1 MRFEFKMLGASAC
14 TALSLFTGLA
24 TAQTYP
30 AKVIRFVT
38 AAPGSAN
45 DYVARLI
52 AQDLSRALGQQVIVE
67 NRASLAPEVVA
78 KSPPDGYTILLNG
91 SSTWLLPLMRRE
103 NYDPLEDLAPVTMAV
118 TSPNILVVHPSMP
131 VKSVKELIA
140 LAKAQPGK
148 LNYAAGTLG
157 APPHLSSEL
166 FNAMAGVNIVRISYK
181 GTGPSVIA
189 LVAGEVH
196 LMFAGLGSVAPHI
209 ASGRLRALASTSAKT
224 SALAPQLPTVAATLP
239 GYEAETLIGIFAP
252 AKTPAAIVTL
262 LNTEIARVLNRVEI
276 KEQLTKSGIE
286 VLAGSQA
293 AAVAIMKSDMGKM
306 GKVIRESGIRAD

>member
-1 MRFEFKMLGASAC
+1 MLFKRAVFALTTAGA
-14 TALSLFTGLA
+14 LLIGGGLA
-24 TAQTYP
+24 CAQNYP
-30 AKVIRFVT
+30 AKVVRFVT

-103 NYDPLEDLAPVTMAV
+103 NYDPLEDLTPVCMAV

-166 FNAMAGVNIVRISYK
+166 FNAMAGVKIVRISYK

-189 LVAGEVH
+189 LVAGEVD

-209 ASGRLRALASTSAKT
+209 ASGRLRALASTSAKP

-252 AKTPAAIVTL
+252 AKTPATVITL
-262 LNTEIARVLNRVEI
+262 LKTEIARVLNRPEI
-276 KEQLTKSGIE
+276 KDQLTKSGIE

-293 AAVAIMKSDMGKM
+293 AAIAIMKSDMSKM
-306 GKVIRESGIRAD
+306 GKVIRESGIRAE